1 MEYSFLE
8 IIIYFITYS
17 FLGWVME
24 SIFRSI
30 SEKKIINTGF
40 LKGPFCPIYGVG
52 AIIML
57 LFLKRFSDNL
67 TVLFIVSVV
76 VLTIWEYLV
85 GVLLEKL
92 FHTKY
97 WDYSKNKFNF
107 QGRICLTNS
116 IFWGILGVVFV
127 KYIHPAIENLI
138 EKIDVRIL
146 IFVYSI
152 LGIVILVDMI
162 TSIVKV
168 KNIKVTLEKIEKLNN
183 EIREKLKEEN
193 VQYIIEQLKYKRNK
207 TILRLYKNVYRLKKA
222 FPAINTKEIT
232 EVLSKKV
239 ELKEIK
245 EEIKQRIEKRTR
257 KDNKA
262 IKEVQTVK
270 EVTKKAKKD

>member
-67 TVLFIVSVV
+67 AVLFIVSVV

>member
-107 QGRICLTNS
+107 QGRICLMNS

-245 EEIKQRIEKRTR
+245 EEIKQRIEKRKR
-257 KDNKA
+257 KDKKA
-262 IKEVQTVK
+262 IKEVQTANEIAK
-270 EVTKKAKKD
+270 KTKKD

>member
-57 LFLKRFSDNL
+57 LFLKKFADNL
-67 TVLFIVSVV
+67 AVLFIVSVV

-107 QGRICLTNS
+107 QGRICLMNS

-162 TSIVKV
+162 TSIIKV